1 MMSEMAEMA
10 MVMARVK
17 QAIIDSGEVVSS
29 KEYERL
35 ATCVKRMLSI
45 TEECIN
51 RIPDKEASF
60 KRDVRVYMNVVRDLV
75 EEPFFGHARF
85 TLKTPQQP
93 KEEFPA
99 EKFWKNHPA
108 KQQYDRIK
116 EEQKEKKREYKRAY
130 MAKYRAKKKAEEQ
143 AIELPKLELPSEHL
157 TTRQLKTRTQL
168 LKAVRRWK
176 SKKQEKK
183 NEG

>member
-1 MMSEMAEMA
+1 MSEMAEMA
-10 MVMARVK
+10 AVMARVK

-75 EEPFFGHARF
+75 EEPFFGHAKF
-85 TLKTPQQP
+85 TLKTKPYVPPTPVYLQS
-93 KEEFPA
+93 KV
-99 EKFWKNHPA
+99 
-108 KQQYDRIK
+108 D
-116 EEQKEKKREYKRAY
+116 EQKEKKRKYNREY
-130 MAKYRAKKKAEEQ
+130 MARRRAKEKAAEDT
-143 AIELPKLELPSEHL
+143 IELPKLELPSDHL

-176 SKKQEKK
+176 TKKAGK
-183 NEG
+183 NEK